1 MPFVTDLVRPAC
13 EAALLRRE
21 ADPTQGHGFVQ
32 DLQFGCV
39 TMELLFVGLEDSR
52 VVYSRQCPVREAL
65 R

>member
-52 VVYSRQCPVREAL
+52 VV
-65 R
+65 